1 MPLKRADLPIH
12 FVARSA
18 SCYQEAWG
26 PKPAVLSRHL
36 SRPLFYL
43 VFFLKH
49 RTVAPTTLLQPM
61 LPPLLVLPLFLVPL
75 LLLAPLLLMLLEP
88 WLELLGTPLSEALR
102 VLWHTL
108 LALSLEQPPS

>member
-1 MPLKRADLPIH
+1 MPLKCADLPIH

-18 SCYQEAWG
+18 GCYQEAWG

-36 SRPLFYL
+36 YRPLFYL

-61 LPPLLVLPLFLVPL
+61 LPPLLVLPL
-75 LLLAPLLLMLLEP
+75 LLLAPLLLILLEP
-88 WLELLGTPLSEALR
+88 WLELLETPLSEALR

-108 LALSLEQPPS
+108 LALSLEKPPS

>member
-18 SCYQEAWG
+18 GYQEAWG

-36 SRPLFYL
+36 YRPLFYL
-43 VFFLKH
+43 VFFLKP

-61 LPPLLVLPLFLVPL
+61 LPPLPVLPLFLVIPL
-75 LLLAPLLLMLLEP
+75 LLLAPLLLILLEL
-88 WLELLGTPLSEALR
+88 WLELLETPLSEALR

-108 LALSLEQPPS
+108 LALSLEQPP